1 MTDKKQPQTEIKHF
15 NLIISGEQ
23 MTTTGNMALNEVAS
37 ALVTLAYWQGRQDG
51 GQKEITNIKEDE

>member
-1 MTDKKQPQTEIKHF
+1 MTEKMTEIKHF

-23 MTTTGNMALNEVAS
+23 MTTTGNMSLNDVAS
-37 ALVTLAYWQGRQDG
+37 ALVTLAYGQGRQD

>member
-23 MTTTGNMALNEVAS
+23 MTTTGNMRLNEVAS
-37 ALVTLAYWQGRQDG
+37 ALVTLAYGKGKQDE
-51 GQKEITNIKEDE
+51 QKDTSNIQEDK

>member
-1 MTDKKQPQTEIKHF
+1 MTEIKHF

-23 MTTTGNMALNEVAS
+23 MTTTGNMTLNEVAD
-37 ALVTLAYWQGRQDG
+37 ALVTLAYGKGRQDG